1 MAAEQFLCSVA
12 LYSAWLPCGGDWV
25 VKRSFVNKPS
35 AANRCL
41 QFSFDYAWRGDGTG
55 ESLLISDELYAESY
69 SRHIA
74 NRPFTLRNE
83 RIRHFE
89 NFLLPKLSDEFLYLA
104 LHLTSNWCLKLRRN
118 HVSPMGR

>member
-12 LYSAWLPCGGDWV
+12 LCLAWLPCGGDWV

-41 QFSFDYAWRGDGTG
+41 QFSFDYAWRGDGYRR
-55 ESLLISDELYAESY
+55 IAAYFDESY

-74 NRPFTLRNE
+74 NRLFTLRNE
-83 RIRHFE
+83 WVQRFE
-89 NFLLPKLSDEFLYLA
+89 YFLLTELSDELF
-104 LHLTSNWCLKLRRN
+104 
-118 HVSPMGR
+118 